1 MKKITQLDLKNAF
14 KALDDI
20 EIPQPVLTESIRKLP
35 TASALTEEFYDID
48 NEEDMET
55 ATAERED
62 EIAKAKLAK
71 IEKIVDL
78 DAESPEDLEPSYA
91 GKTIIQCPQC
101 MTMFYKDPKDVI
113 ISEDDE
119 TVCNIGE
126 KCQHC
131 GNASGYTLIGKVA
144 PVDDVEL
151 TSFEEAPAEEGDI
164 DQTLDEIPE
173 KEQSEEVTDE
183 AEEEVPA
190 EEEISAEDTDEIP
203 EEDEDDKKNESLK
216 EDISNEAWD
225 HKTEESDQV
234 LHGIDNA
241 VVDCKVA
248 KVITHS
254 EDEKP
259 VDCKGE
265 KKPLEKP
272 LTEDA
277 LPELTDANVDKLLDS
292 EEFKKPISEEE
303 VDQIIDDSKNESIEP
318 CDKEDEECFDNIEDV
333 DDASVNECV
342 SKFLTEVYENV
353 SGFEMT
359 DCSLEENKLII
370 EGKINFKTGNSNQT
384 SFSLTNVDSLL
395 EGYNDTFGND
405 SKFSIGYKIK
415 DKTLSFE
422 SIDYKYHIGE
432 NLVEGLIK

>member
-1 MKKITQLDLKNAF
+1 M
-14 KALDDI
+14 
-20 EIPQPVLTESIRKLP
+20 
-35 TASALTEEFYDID
+35 
-48 NEEDMET
+48 
-55 ATAERED
+55 
-62 EIAKAKLAK
+62 
-71 IEKIVDL
+71 
-78 DAESPEDLEPSYA
+78 
-91 GKTIIQCPQC
+91 
-101 MTMFYKDPKDVI
+101 
-113 ISEDDE
+113 
-119 TVCNIGE
+119 
-126 KCQHC
+126 
-131 GNASGYTLIGKVA
+131 
-144 PVDDVEL
+144 
-151 TSFEEAPAEEGDI
+151 
-164 DQTLDEIPE
+164 
-173 KEQSEEVTDE
+173 
-183 AEEEVPA
+183 
-190 EEEISAEDTDEIP
+190 
-203 EEDEDDKKNESLK
+203 
-216 EDISNEAWD
+216 
-225 HKTEESDQV
+225 

-241 VVDCKVA
+241 VVDCEVA

-272 LTEDA
+272 LTEDT

-303 VDQIIDDSKNESIEP
+303 VDKIIDDSKNESVEY
-318 CDKEDEECFDNIEDV
+318 CDKEDEECFDNIEDI
-333 DDASVNECV
+333 DDVSVNECV

-359 DCSLEENKLII
+359 DCSLKENELII
-370 EGKINFKTGNSNQT
+370 EGKINFKTGNSNNT

-395 EGYNDTFGND
+395 EGYNDTFGDD

>member
-1 MKKITQLDLKNAF
+1 MEKITQLDLKNAF

-20 EIPQPVLTESIRKLP
+20 EIPQPVLTENIRKLP
-35 TASALTEEFYDID
+35 TASALVEEFYDID
-48 NEEDMET
+48 NEEDIET

-101 MTMFYKDPKDVI
+101 MTMFYKDPNEVI

-119 TVCNIGE
+119 TVCNVGE

-131 GNASGYTLIGKVA
+131 GNESGYNLIGKVA
-144 PVDDVEL
+144 PVDDAEL
-151 TSFEEAPAEEGDI
+151 ANFEETTAEEGATDLNLNEIPEEEQLEEVADEAEEEAPAEE
-164 DQTLDEIPE
+164 EIPA
-173 KEQSEEVTDE
+173 EEI
-183 AEEEVPA
+183 EEVPGK
-190 EEEISAEDTDEIP
+190 D
-203 EEDEDDKKNESLK
+203 EDEKKNESLK

-303 VDQIIDDSKNESIEP
+303 VDQIIDDSKNESIKP
-318 CDKEDEECFDNIEDV
+318 CEKDDEECFDDIEDI

-353 SGFEMT
+353 SEFEMT
-359 DCSLEENKLII
+359 DCSLNENELII
-370 EGKINFKTGNSNQT
+370 EGKINFKSGNSNQT

-395 EGYNDTFGND
+395 EGYNGTFGND
-405 SKFSIGYKIK
+405 SKFSIGYTIK
-415 DKTLSFE
+415 DKILSFE
-422 SIDYKYHIGE
+422 SIDYKYHIGD